1 MVSSR
6 KYVVTP
12 LYFPS
17 IGDMNH
23 MESISSFFE
32 KWIPK
37 STTVVVGVSG
47 WPDSMF
53 LFFCVHSWYT
63 QNKRDTKKIIIAHYN
78 HKQRKESTNEQAF
91 LQKYFSDY
99 TFYYNT
105 DKPNQGSSETE
116 LRTMRHIFFN
126 EVCEKEKASFLLLG
140 HNLTDRVE
148 TSILSMVRGAGIDG
162 VLGIKATQDKKKY
175 IILRPL
181 ISLEKQYITKQ
192 CIELRIPY
200 FVDTTN
206 SQPITSRNILRND
219 IVPSI
224 QSLHIGWVKNW
235 YKSWNA
241 LYNTIEANQQTTG
254 RKEHVPHH
262 LWWAGRWCSSPIQTT
277 NSFVRKTLFKDRYYF
292 TGKTQKAIESFLLS
306 KSEWHLYI
314 GWWYIFKVG
323 ADVHCVD
330 WPKDFWKKKHDINK
344 PIKHSWLLQ
353 FDREIYTVK
362 KEYIGA
368 VIRYPQPWD
377 IFAGKRLL
385 KTLLNKKIPVFAR
398 NTIPV
403 VADGKKILTILL

>member
-1 MVSSR
+1 
-6 KYVVTP
+6 
-12 LYFPS
+12 
-17 IGDMNH
+17 
-23 MESISSFFE
+23 
-32 KWIPK
+32 
-37 STTVVVGVSG
+37 
-47 WPDSMF
+47 MF

-224 QSLHIGWVKNW
+224 QSLHIG
-235 YKSWNA
+235 
-241 LYNTIEANQQTTG
+241 
-254 RKEHVPHH
+254 
-262 LWWAGRWCSSPIQTT
+262 
-277 NSFVRKTLFKDRYYF
+277 
-292 TGKTQKAIESFLLS
+292 
-306 KSEWHLYI
+306 
-314 GWWYIFKVG
+314 
-323 ADVHCVD
+323 
-330 WPKDFWKKKHDINK
+330 
-344 PIKHSWLLQ
+344 
-353 FDREIYTVK
+353 
-362 KEYIGA
+362 
-368 VIRYPQPWD
+368 
-377 IFAGKRLL
+377 
-385 KTLLNKKIPVFAR
+385 
-398 NTIPV
+398 
-403 VADGKKILTILL
+403 